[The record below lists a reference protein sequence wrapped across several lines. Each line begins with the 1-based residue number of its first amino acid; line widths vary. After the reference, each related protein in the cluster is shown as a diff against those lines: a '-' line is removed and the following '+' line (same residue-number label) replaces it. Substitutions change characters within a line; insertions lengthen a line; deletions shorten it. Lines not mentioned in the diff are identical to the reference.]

1 MIHIITMV
9 PRNGPIDSNQSLG
22 NDRPVVGDLEG
33 ENHWTSLA
41 RKHWLKVTASG
52 KVRVKPNIIKGEIWD
67 VLESEAFAFRSLL
80 ILENLQ
86 VLEE

>member
-1 MIHIITMV
+1 MV
-9 PRNGPIDSNQSLG
+9 SRNGPTDTYQSIG
-22 NDRPVVGDLEG
+22 NDRSVVGDLEG
-33 ENHWTSLA
+33 ENQWTSLA

-52 KVRVKPNIIKGEIWD
+52 KVRVKSKVIKGEIWD

-86 VLEE
+86 ILEE